1 MDKIQMVDLHRQYL
15 RLRPELDLAMQEVM
29 DTCAFINGP
38 QVQRFA
44 SHPVCYSLRKRN
56 GRLADRF
63 DGS

>member
-38 QVQRFA
+38 
-44 SHPVCYSLRKRN
+44 VCYSLRKRN